1 MSPAAIP
8 KFRDSK
14 NDQQRELAM
23 RVLCIG
29 SAMIDIIVI
38 VASRNIERMTMSN
51 VTASYLLLEQGTK
64 VEAESISTHVGGGAV
79 NSAVAMR
86 RLGAEVAVLS
96 KVGDDTNGRRVMEH
110 LAAEG
115 VDAGFVACGEGLPT
129 GQAVMV
135 SSHDRNAAIFVQRGA
150 NGHLGLQ
157 DIRPEMFDG
166 RDLVYVSTLSNQSAE
181 SFPAIVEYGR
191 KANAFVTVNPGIRQ
205 ITARTEALLS
215 SLAGVELI
223 AVNRLEASALV
234 PAVAVRGNRD
244 SARELAGISEA
255 TDAPPLLHAFLT
267 FGGFE
272 MAFPELVSRLM
283 ELTGVRRVLVTD
295 GRAGACLADDSGV
308 HFCPHLDIEP
318 QGTAGAGDAFTST
331 LSRFLAAGC
340 PAGEALQAAAVNAAS
355 VVEWSDTQSGLLTS
369 EALKARTDAVAAR
382 LPIRSWAWAS

>member
-1 MSPAAIP
+1 
-8 KFRDSK
+8 
-14 NDQQRELAM
+14 M

-191 KANAFVTVNPGIRQ
+191 KANA
-205 ITARTEALLS
+205 
-215 SLAGVELI
+215 
-223 AVNRLEASALV
+223 
-234 PAVAVRGNRD
+234 
-244 SARELAGISEA
+244 
-255 TDAPPLLHAFLT
+255 
-267 FGGFE
+267 
-272 MAFPELVSRLM
+272 
-283 ELTGVRRVLVTD
+283 
-295 GRAGACLADDSGV
+295 
-308 HFCPHLDIEP
+308 
-318 QGTAGAGDAFTST
+318 
-331 LSRFLAAGC
+331 
-340 PAGEALQAAAVNAAS
+340 
-355 VVEWSDTQSGLLTS
+355 
-369 EALKARTDAVAAR
+369 
-382 LPIRSWAWAS
+382 